1 MKPWGSR
8 IIAVVL
14 TGWALTAC
22 SAANPVINEWRN
34 PAYSSANFKRILVS
48 GPGFATSVRRNLE
61 DEFVIQLR
69 AAGIDALPSYSTL
82 PDQQPDEASI
92 KQAAQKLGADAAL
105 VVRPIQME
113 RKTEYGPSYFP
124 VPWFGYFGP
133 HFGASWYGGYGA
145 PSVYHYNE
153 YTSETTLYDIA
164 KNEVVW
170 SGTVRTAD
178 PDNVQTGIKTYV
190 TAVMHALNE
199 KHLLAERRQGAAH
212 M

>member
-1 MKPWGSR
+1 VEPWGLR
-8 IIAVVL
+8 IIVVVL

-22 SAANPVINEWRN
+22 SAANPVISEWRN

-61 DEFVIQLR
+61 DEFVAQVR
-69 AAGIDALPSYSTL
+69 AAGIDALPSYSRL
-82 PDQQPDEASI
+82 SEEQPDEASI
-92 KQAAQKLGADAAL
+92 KQAAQELGANAAL
-105 VVRPIQME
+105 VVRPIQVE

-124 VPWFGYFGP
+124 IPWFGYYGP
-133 HFGASWYGGYGA
+133 HFGASWYGGYGV

-164 KNEVVW
+164 KNEIVW
-170 SGTVRTAD
+170 SGTIRTAD
-178 PDNVQTGIKTYV
+178 PDNVQTGIKNYV
-190 TAVMHALNE
+190 TAVMHALN
-199 KHLLAERRQGAAH
+199 KKNLLAKPREGSAP